1 MRVTYRIPGEDEA
14 VEVDVTPLGD
24 PEASYR
30 VTVRDRVFD
39 LSAGSLRRAAFL
51 RQAGEITVQ
60 VDGREYRLYDGRQR
74 RRASA
79 GAPGDPGS
87 KLAPYLIWGPGQA
100 PYAPMAG
107 RIIRVLATP
116 GDNVRAGDTLLIL
129 EAMKMEQQ
137 ITAPHDGTV
146 AKLLCEE
153 GDQVAAGQ
161 ELVVLQ
167 EPDET

>member
-14 VEVDVTPLGD
+14 VEVDVTPLD
-24 PEASYR
+24 DSEAGYR

-60 VDGREYRLYDGRQR
+60 VDGREYRLYDARQR
-74 RRASA
+74 RRAPAS
-79 GAPGDPGS
+79 APGD
-87 KLAPYLIWGPGQA
+87 L
-100 PYAPMAG
+100 YAPMAG
-107 RIIRVLATP
+107 RIIRVLAKA

-137 ITAPHDGTV
+137 ITAPHDGAV
-146 AKLLCEE
+146 ASLLCEE

-167 EPDET
+167 ERKDEN

>member
-14 VEVDVTPLGD
+14 VEVHVTPLDD

-30 VTVRDRVFD
+30 VTVRNRVFD

-51 RQAGEITVQ
+51 RQAGEIIVQ

-79 GAPGDPGS
+79 GAPGD
-87 KLAPYLIWGPGQA
+87 LH
-100 PYAPMAG
+100 APMAG
-107 RIIRVLATP
+107 RIIRVLAKA

-146 AKLLCEE
+146 SNLLCEE

-167 EPDET
+167 ERKDEN

>member
-1 MRVTYRIPGEDEA
+1 MRFTYQVPGEDEA
-14 VEVDVTPLGD
+14 VEVDVTPLDD
-24 PEASYR
+24 PEAGYR

-39 LSAGSLRRAAFL
+39 LSAGNLRRAAFL

-60 VDGREYRLYDGRQR
+60 VDGREYRLYDARQR
-74 RRASA
+74 RRAPTSV
-79 GAPGDPGS
+79 PGD
-87 KLAPYLIWGPGQA
+87 LH
-100 PYAPMAG
+100 APMAG
-107 RIIRVLATP
+107 RIIRVLAKAD
-116 GDNVRAGDTLLIL
+116 DNVRAGDTLLIL

-146 AKLLCEE
+146 SSLLCEE

-167 EPDET
+167 ERKDEN

>member
-1 MRVTYRIPGEDEA
+1 MRFTYQIPGEDEA

-24 PEASYR
+24 PEAGYR

-39 LSAGSLRRAAFL
+39 LSAGSLRRAVFL

-60 VDGREYRLYDGRQR
+60 VDGREYRLYDARQR
-74 RRASA
+74 RRAPTS
-79 GAPGDPGS
+79 APGDPGS
-87 KLAPYLIWGPGQA
+87 SPWQVPH
-100 PYAPMAG
+100 APMAG
-107 RIIRVLATP
+107 RIIRVLAKA
-116 GDNVRAGDTLLIL
+116 GDSVRAGDTLLIL

-137 ITAPHDGTV
+137 VTAPHDGIV

-167 EPDET
+167 ECKDEN